1 MARITDDT
9 PVRLT
14 ATGPDLIRSTI
25 EDGPHSQRWWAETTG
40 ISQGTIS
47 NIINRRLRR
56 LTYGTAKTLADA
68 LNLHFGDVF
77 EVLDQ
82 PPRRRSMPRPTRRKR
97 RTDAQQAPE
106 PDGGDTQK

>member
-9 PVRLT
+9 PLRLT
-14 ATGPDLIRSTI
+14 AAGPDLIRRTI
-25 EDGPHSQRWWAETTG
+25 EAGPHSQRWWAGTTG

-68 LNLHFGDVF
+68 MNLHFGDVF
-77 EVLDQ
+77 EVIPPK
-82 PPRRRSMPRPTRRKR
+82 PPRTRTPHPTRRTR
-97 RTDAQQAPE
+97 RTGPRRE
-106 PDGGDTQK
+106 PGPDTGDPQK